1 MSTPAPAHPGT
12 AYPDTALAVLF
23 GPGQDTPAAI
33 AQRLRSA
40 DLGTDLGRVLDRVP
54 PLTRDAAIRQV
65 SATATE
71 LLDVNLADVVAA
83 GWRQHEDLTGAA
95 RRTLAAPGST
105 ELVELAS
112 HRLTAHQDPYVSVLV
127 DGHQVGTVRFRI
139 TLGFSVSP
147 LLAEVRQGR
156 LAAVHSGRC
165 QVTATLAV
173 QDITVVSEQGQ
184 LDLPGM
190 VTLRHGI
197 RLLPAHEYPAP
208 EYPADS
214 YPAHGYP
221 AHGYPA
227 DGYSAR
233 GYPADGHLARGDP
246 AGDQPPSAGWTARQ
260 PFGE

>member
-40 DLGTDLGRVLDRVP
+40 DLGADLGRVLDRVP

-95 RRTLAAPGST
+95 RRPQAAPGST
-105 ELVELAS
+105 QLVELARP
-112 HRLTAHQDPYVSVLV
+112 RLTAHQDPYVSVLL

-165 QVTATLAV
+165 QVTAALAV
-173 QDITVVSEQGQ
+173 QDITVVSEQRQ

-221 AHGYPA
+221 ADGHPAHGYSP
-227 DGYSAR
+227 
-233 GYPADGHLARGDP
+233 
-246 AGDQPPSAGWTARQ
+246 GDQPPSAGWPARQ

>member
-40 DLGTDLGRVLDRVP
+40 DLGADLGRVLDRVP

-221 AHGYPA
+221 A